1 MNIQTK
7 EKLVLLIISGT
18 DTYESICD
26 ALPELSESELYYAA
40 HTHLEEERL
49 LTQITEFIRNPAE
62 EYHFQPNDRFE
73 LAEAGKNILY
83 LLEKDASLREKQAQ
97 AVRYAKLSFIATV
110 IIGTTTILL
119 AGIPLIW
126 RYLFP

>member
-49 LTQITEFIRNPAE
+49 LTQITEC
-62 EYHFQPNDRFE
+62 
-73 LAEAGKNILY
+73 
-83 LLEKDASLREKQAQ
+83 
-97 AVRYAKLSFIATV
+97 
-110 IIGTTTILL
+110 
-119 AGIPLIW
+119 
-126 RYLFP
+126 